1 MEVIVPLLRRGSLT
15 APARRNTIAADQ
27 GVTSMAKYLLEVV
40 ESPKRRREPE
50 LVILS
55 PAMILSL
62 ALGAS

>member
-1 MEVIVPLLRRGSLT
+1 
-15 APARRNTIAADQ
+15 
-27 GVTSMAKYLLEVV
+27 MAKYLLEVV